1 MPFYTKDSTFDS
13 DAVVKN
19 YTINTIRS
27 AMEIAIKDRL
37 ARFMQPVV
45 VISDLHKEFVHKNLV
60 KAIVINILDTYP
72 TINARVLQIIINS
85 IPIETEAGFTRAHSE
100 YPCKA
105 NMAIHGRI
113 SVLEAFSSL
122 EFKELDDLYKAIFG
136 NYFKN
141 EYWSSTFNKLIAIV
155 KNYVRL
161 YATSELIDNI
171 ANNTLPTTDSI
182 IDVDCGYQTKF
193 KSINYTALSIEL
205 TEKITE
211 ILASKLLNS
220 YPAKFLLNIVVI
232 PATNPD
238 NILKTPFDISVELYM
253 PEQEMPINILY
264 NYTNCVNE
272 HYSELLDHL
281 SKYSNI
287 DK

>member
-13 DAVVKN
+13 ATGAKN
-19 YTINTIRS
+19 CTIDTIRS
-27 AMEIAIKDRL
+27 AMETAIKDRL

-60 KAIVINILDTYP
+60 KAIVINILDSYP
-72 TINARVLQIIINS
+72 TINVRVLQLIINS
-85 IPIETEAGFTRAHSE
+85 IPIETESGFTRAHSE

-105 NMAIHGRI
+105 NMAIHCSL
-113 SVLEAFSSL
+113 SVLEAFDSL

-136 NYFKN
+136 HYFKN
-141 EYWSSTFNKLIAIV
+141 EYWSNTFNKLISIV
-155 KNYVRL
+155 KNYARL
-161 YATSELIDNI
+161 YATSELIDSI
-171 ANNTLPTTDSI
+171 TNNTLPTTDSI
-182 IDVDCGYQTKF
+182 IDVSCGYQTKF
-193 KSINYTALSIEL
+193 KVINYTALSIEL